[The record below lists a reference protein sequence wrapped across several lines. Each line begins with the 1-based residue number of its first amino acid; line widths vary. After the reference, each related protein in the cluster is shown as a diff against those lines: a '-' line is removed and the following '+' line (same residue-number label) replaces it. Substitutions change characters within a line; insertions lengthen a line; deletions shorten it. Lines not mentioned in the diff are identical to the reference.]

1 MKRYGLT
8 ILACFAVAALT
19 VVLTGAATRD
29 GDTKAVQLDEGPR
42 TLNEAEA
49 VRETVTQ
56 RSERAGK
63 RRAAVRAARIE
74 RAEAAAT
81 AARER
86 AVRRTRTRKRAAR
99 RQASSGGGGLTGRA
113 RDERA
118 GARARHRRHADA

>member
-29 GDTKAVQLDEGPR
+29 GDTTAVQLDQGPR
-42 TLNEAEA
+42 TLDEAEA
-49 VRETVTQ
+49 ARETVSK
-56 RSERAGK
+56 RAERAGK

-86 AVRRTRTRKRAAR
+86 AVRRMRTRKQAAR
-99 RQASSGGGGLTGRA
+99 RQGEQRWRRRDRGA

-118 GARARHRRHADA
+118 GACTGHRRHADA